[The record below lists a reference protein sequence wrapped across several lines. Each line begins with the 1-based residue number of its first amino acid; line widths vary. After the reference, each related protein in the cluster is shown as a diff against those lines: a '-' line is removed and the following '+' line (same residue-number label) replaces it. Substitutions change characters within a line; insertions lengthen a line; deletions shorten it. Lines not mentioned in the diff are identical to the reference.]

1 LTVYRCLCT
10 NISHLL
16 QETCSRDRQ
25 EGFSSDA
32 AAQGAEALLFCSL
45 LPFSLLV
52 LDGHFLGP
60 CTRLSP
66 YHNNPHL
73 PATPASPRNSATP
86 LAIGAVANDWLWRDR
101 SGRLRSPHRFPISDA
116 TFFSRTCPRFD
127 WRGSGKSGSD
137 LQILLLGAQCGFL
150 RLEGL
155 TQVPR
160 VSNARMRKVVW
171 KAASFRTTCATSLVC
186 DLSSRTTTSV
196 KKLEI
201 DFRSCRSVV
210 EGLIINQ

>member
-1 LTVYRCLCT
+1 M
-10 NISHLL
+10 LL
-16 QETCSRDRQ
+16 PKAPRP
-25 EGFSSDA
+25 F
-32 AAQGAEALLFCSL
+32 FFFPL

-60 CTRLSP
+60 CTRPSP

-137 LQILLLGAQCGFL
+137 LQTLLLGAQCGFL
-150 RLEGL
+150 RLESL

-160 VSNARMRKVVW
+160 VSNARMRKIILNGCEF
-171 KAASFRTTCATSLVC
+171 SHNTTSLVC

-201 DFRSCRSVV
+201 DFRSCRLWKALLL
-210 EGLIINQ
+210 LINKCCCCALRVLRFSNFLVHKYVCV